1 MRELKLD
8 GTEHHMG
15 LQTELEQLR
24 QESRSTAQDYWSVNW
39 GPMTTTSRTSHTE
52 VDGGGG
58 GGGRPERKASFKEQR
73 EPLPPV
79 PNHKPSP
86 ILGVQNGDANGDDGE
101 DDGATT
107 VAAAVEVHSVSRES
121 DYHTREEALAA
132 AAAAER
138 KRSQAAAERKASQV
152 AAAERK
158 ASAAAAAERK
168 ASQAAAAAERK
179 ASAAERKFSAAAAA
193 DRKKSSEVL
202 SDKSV
207 QEALSAMDKA
217 TEGETEVKNVFADGG
232 KKEDESTIYVRLMGY
247 SIKRPKS
254 QVPTAAGAA
263 QQ

>member
-24 QESRSTAQDYWSVNW
+24 QESRATAQDYWSVNW

-58 GGGRPERKASFKEQR
+58 GEGRPERKASFKEQR

-86 ILGVQNGDANGDDGE
+86 ILGVQNGDVNGDDE
-101 DDGATT
+101 EDGATT

-121 DYHTREEALAA
+121 DYHTREEAP
-132 AAAAER
+132 AAER

-152 AAAERK
+152 
-158 ASAAAAAERK
+158 AAAERK

-247 SIKRPKS
+247 SIRRPKS

>member
-24 QESRSTAQDYWSVNW
+24 QESRATAQDYWSVNW

-86 ILGVQNGDANGDDGE
+86 ILGVQNGDVNGDDE
-101 DDGATT
+101 EDGATT

-121 DYHTREEALAA
+121 DYHTREEAP
-132 AAAAER
+132 AAER

-152 AAAERK
+152 
-158 ASAAAAAERK
+158 AAAERK

-247 SIKRPKS
+247 SIRRPKS

>member
-24 QESRSTAQDYWSVNW
+24 QESRATAQDYWSVNW

-52 VDGGGG
+52 VDGGG

-86 ILGVQNGDANGDDGE
+86 ILGVQNGDVNGDDEE

-107 VAAAVEVHSVSRES
+107 VAAAVEVHSESRES
-121 DYHTREEALAA
+121 DYHTREEAP
-132 AAAAER
+132 AAER

-152 AAAERK
+152 
-158 ASAAAAAERK
+158 AAAERK

>member
-24 QESRSTAQDYWSVNW
+24 QESRATAQDYWSVNW

-52 VDGGGG
+52 VDGGG

-86 ILGVQNGDANGDDGE
+86 ILGVQNGDVNGDDE
-101 DDGATT
+101 EDGATT

-121 DYHTREEALAA
+121 DYHTREEAP
-132 AAAAER
+132 AAER

-168 ASQAAAAAERK
+168 ASHAAAAERK

-247 SIKRPKS
+247 SIRRPKS